1 MFDRLRTRLWKLLFR
16 VHPAYRGTG
25 GRVTHIAP
33 DWSEVRVEVP
43 HNWRTKN
50 YMGTIFGGSMYG
62 AVDPIYAI
70 MLIKRLGDDF
80 VVWDKAA
87 SIEFKK
93 PGKET
98 LTATFE
104 LSDDEVSAVK
114 AALDGETD
122 SIDREYTVDL
132 VDDAGTTHATVEKT
146 IHVSTDASKKA

>member
-146 IHVSTDASKKA
+146 VYVGLD

>member
-1 MFDRLRTRLWKLLFR
+1 MFDRFRTRLWKLLFR

-43 HNWRTKN
+43 HSWRTKN
-50 YMGTIFGGSMYG
+50 YMGTIFGGSLYG
-62 AVDPIYAI
+62 AVDPIYAM
-70 MLIKRLGDDF
+70 MLIKRLGDDY
-80 VVWDKAA
+80 VVWDKEAT
-87 SIEFKK
+87 IQFKK
-93 PGKET
+93 PGTET

-104 LSDDEVSAVK
+104 LPDDELAAVK
-114 AALDGETD
+114 NALDGETD

-132 VDDAGTTHATVEKT
+132 VDDAGTTCATVQKT